1 MVNVFNR
8 KIIEQKIKERKM
20 SVSDFAKCINRS
32 RTTVY
37 DIFQRKSIDV
47 DLLLVISRALEF
59 DFLREIYLKDNNG
72 PAEKKYYVVVEV
84 DPSQLTGDLDMLF
97 NKKLDG
103 VRVLQKQPIP
113 SGIAKEQ
120 GNNS

>member
-1 MVNVFNR
+1 
-8 KIIEQKIKERKM
+8 M

-84 DPSQLTGDLDMLF
+84 DPSQLTGDLDMLLIKSLTEYGF
-97 NKKLDG
+97 CKSSQYRPGLPKNKETILKIPG
-103 VRVLQKQPIP
+103 VTVYVP
-113 SGIAKEQ
+113 
-120 GNNS
+120 NS